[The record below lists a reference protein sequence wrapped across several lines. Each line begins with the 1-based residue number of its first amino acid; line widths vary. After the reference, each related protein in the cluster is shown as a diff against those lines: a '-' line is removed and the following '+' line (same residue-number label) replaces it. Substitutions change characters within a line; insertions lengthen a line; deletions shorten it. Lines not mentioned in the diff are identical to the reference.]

1 MRPEHLGAGNS
12 VTMGLLPPSM
22 WPSTLPRAR
31 AAATDG
37 SPAGTAAGFYEALA
51 AGDTVRAADLLGPD
65 VAFFEAPGRPFAPA
79 GDASQGGGDAVRRI
93 LAPLGTGAAGLE
105 VVTHELLEYG
115 SAILALGTWRRRPAG
130 GEPGR
135 SVAYAHV
142 WVFEGVTLRELRQY
156 AAWLPRAEPR
166 REGRAAA
173 GGGL

>member
-51 AGDTVRAADLLGPD
+51 AG
-65 VAFFEAPGRPFAPA
+65 APGRPFAPA

-173 GGGL
+173 GGGP